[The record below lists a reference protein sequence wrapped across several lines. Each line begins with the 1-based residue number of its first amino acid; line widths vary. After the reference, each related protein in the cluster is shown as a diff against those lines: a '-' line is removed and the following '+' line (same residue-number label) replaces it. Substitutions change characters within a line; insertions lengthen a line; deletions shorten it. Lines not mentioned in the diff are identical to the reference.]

1 MADIATLE
9 INVRADGAVRSLNQ
23 LADAGARAAK
33 GVEQVERIQRQV
45 NQAVKQFGAD
55 AGGGVRAAQE
65 IGREQA
71 KALLAGFELQHR
83 LDKARIKDAQSQ
95 GFISAAEAR
104 EAGRRA
110 AESYNDGV
118 KQTIREQER
127 LGTVNPWAP
136 GGGTGAQ
143 LRSYLAL
150 ADNFKNVDAA
160 SRSAG
165 IGMGQ
170 LRESLGSFAAQAAHA
185 HPITGRLANVIGGFA
200 IGSTATVAALAG
212 IAAIGFAWNEL
223 TKDARALRDA
233 VEESTRSIQEQ
244 ARLSASMGDSAIID
258 QLAPL
263 YTQRDNLAR
272 RLREEQQPGIAG
284 SLAGAFLSLFP
295 GMGLAGARNAATAQL
310 EQQIAEITRVIEKGD
325 SQLRTRQSERQQK
338 ALEEARQLSE
348 KFVADT
354 VQLLRAEEAALLA
367 LVEAGQAS
375 GSEIEKLVQKQYEYT
390 SVLLD
395 GNRTLAERHAA
406 LQQVVAS
413 ERALG
418 AEWERQRDLQM
429 AIGNGR
435 IRARGMAG
443 LALPQSGAVTPYRPP
458 NAQEEYDAAT
468 GKQRGDALG
477 DGIRTILS
485 SSGALGALGAFAGA
499 IIGVGNAAAEGE
511 RAAAALDS
519 ALRRMNRE
527 MSGSSLDAAL
537 AEVKA
542 QANETIR
549 QITAAT
555 DIGQPGRESAITNVS
570 NWRRMREQQ
579 LRDQFAFSDT
589 QRMASLGSRSMRA
602 RGLDGTADLQDLIT
616 RQGAELFE
624 AIQRKATDAELATI
638 AAVQA
643 EERLA
648 LTRRQAEEEVQRA
661 AEAAAEAARRAAENL
676 RSMQDLSDRLYVA
689 MGGDGDARSIQR
701 LQEREIAD
709 ALAAGRDSSYMTL
722 LNEVLAAELK
732 LWETRRAEAEALA
745 QAERA
750 LQSRDFGRMV
760 EMLAAEVGGDEMTM
774 LRVRETQA
782 MQSQIEAAQALV
794 DQGIIAQDMFDR
806 FVDLLGQKFIN
817 AINAAEQ
824 AIEAAAQAAERARQ
838 SIQSS
843 IEIDLLRATGNEQ
856 EAQRRQF
863 LNEWAE
869 RFNEAM
875 RAGIDPETER
885 QLYELR
891 DRGLANL
898 INQSSGGGIVERGLP
913 NRRDP
918 NVELT
923 RSIAGITETTA
934 IRMVDI
940 QRSQLGVLQMIELN
954 TRHRTSSSGGGLT
967 VNLNGG
973 IVVGSLQELANKLAP
988 YMNRSLGEAADNE
1001 DLYSGSVA

>member
-1 MADIATLE
+1 VADIATLE

-23 LADAGARAAK
+23 LADAQSRVSKGAADVERMAKQVNQTLKNVGADPGGAARAAQVGRERAKAMMDAMDQQFRLDMARIKEGQARGFLSLEEARKAGREAAQAYNSGVVSALDAGARAGAFK
-33 GVEQVERIQRQV
+33 GKEGQKLFAEV
-45 NQAVKQFGAD
+45 
-55 AGGGVRAAQE
+55 AGS
-65 IGREQA
+65 I
-71 KALLAGFELQHR
+71 
-83 LDKARIKDAQSQ
+83 
-95 GFISAAEAR
+95 
-104 EAGRRA
+104 
-110 AESYNDGV
+110 
-118 KQTIREQER
+118 
-127 LGTVNPWAP
+127 
-136 GGGTGAQ
+136 
-143 LRSYLAL
+143 
-150 ADNFKNVDAA
+150 KNVDIV
-160 SRSAG
+160 SKQAG
-165 IGMGQ
+165 LGLGQ

-185 HPITGRLANVIGGFA
+185 HPITGRLANVIGGLA
-200 IGSTATVAALAG
+200 IGSTATVGVLAG
-212 IAAIGFAWNEL
+212 IAAIGYAWNEL
-223 TKDARALRDA
+223 TEDARELKKA
-233 VEESTRSIQEQ
+233 VEEARESLVAWADVQRTAGDIEHITRLTSSYKELWRIQDDLATAREDAASGNEKLVAKAQGDIVRLLKDEAKQLEIVGIAQRRLNEVRGARQKEAIEQ
-244 ARLSASMGDSAIID
+244 AAAAAKRSGDAAKKSAA
-258 QLAPL
+258 
-263 YTQRDNLAR
+263 
-272 RLREEQQPGIAG
+272 EV
-284 SLAGAFLSLFP
+284 
-295 GMGLAGARNAATAQL
+295 AA
-310 EQQIAEITRVIEKGD
+310 E
-325 SQLRTRQSERQQK
+325 
-338 ALEEARQLSE
+338 
-348 KFVADT
+348 
-354 VQLLRAEEAALLA
+354 LRAEEAALLA

-390 SVLLD
+390 AVLLD

-406 LQQVVAS
+406 LQQVVAA

-429 AIGNGR
+429 AVGNGR

-443 LALPQSGAVTPYRPP
+443 LALPQTGAVTPYRPP
-458 NAQEEYDAAT
+458 DAQELYNWASGGRSNTDIIKGFAGNLATGALQGAAMGLFSEIVGGLFNMGDAAT
-468 GKQRGDALG
+468 
-477 DGIRTILS
+477 
-485 SSGALGALGAFAGA
+485 
-499 IIGVGNAAAEGE
+499 AAAKRFRDFQRSLEV
-511 RAAAALDS
+511 LS
-519 ALRRMNRE
+519 AE
-527 MSGSSLDAAL
+527 ISGSSLEQALVALKHQFEDLRSRQMPGFQIDANGNLIASGTGRVDAL
-537 AEVKA
+537 A
-542 QANETIR
+542 
-549 QITAAT
+549 AA
-555 DIGQPGRESAITNVS
+555 
-570 NWRRMREQQ
+570 REQQ
-579 LRDQFAFSDT
+579 IREQFAFSDT

-602 RGLDGTADLQDLIT
+602 RGLDGAADLQDLIT

-661 AEAAAEAARRAAENL
+661 AEAAAEAARKAAENL

-701 LQEREIAD
+701 AQEREIAD

-760 EMLAAEVGGDEMTM
+760 DMLAAEVGGDEMTM
-774 LRVRETQA
+774 VRVRETQA

-843 IEIDLLRATGNEQ
+843 IEIDFLRATGNEQ

-898 INQSSGGGIVERGLP
+898 INQSSGGGVVERGLP

-934 IRMVDI
+934 VRMVDI
-940 QRSQLGVLQMIELN
+940 QRSQLGVLQLIELN
-954 TRHRTSSSGGGLT
+954 TRNRTSSSGGGLT

-973 IVVGSLQELANKLAP
+973 ILVGSLQELANKLAP